1 MVRVYEEA
9 HGRSGDD
16 ARARV
21 VEQLESGAAWQKFR
35 AFVAAQGGDLAC
47 VDEPQRLPQAPV
59 VTPCPAT
66 SSGYVA
72 AIDTEEVGMTIV
84 DLGGGRLK
92 KGDPIDPSV
101 GLELAVRLG
110 DWVTPGQPLAVVHA
124 ATPAAGE
131 AACRRVQ
138 QAITV
143 QAQAVQPPPLIH
155 QII

>member
-1 MVRVYEEA
+1 
-9 HGRSGDD
+9 
-16 ARARV
+16 
-21 VEQLESGAAWQKFR
+21 
-35 AFVAAQGGDLAC
+35 
-47 VDEPQRLPQAPV
+47 
-59 VTPCPAT
+59 
-66 SSGYVA
+66 VA
-72 AIDTEEVGMTIV
+72 AIDTEEVGLTIV

-124 ATPAAGE
+124 ATKAAGE

-143 QAQAVQPPPLIH
+143 QAQAVQPPPLVH